1 MRKLYL
7 SLLTLLACLP
17 AFAQSSGDQASIT
30 SNPSPAVTTKA
41 LEVKIQTGDFG
52 SDVYC
57 HTWAVID
64 GEDDKPVAAWSDGI
78 VAKLKMTGSGG
89 SYSLKIDDI
98 KSFYGLSD
106 TQLEKTKKLGFI
118 ARTSQGRQCQDCF
131 VEVVQG
137 RKNAYGGGEGT
148 QDNPFVLN
156 TAAHL
161 AELASTPMDWSDDTW
176 LKLGADIT
184 LSSISPIGTKE
195 SPYMGHFD
203 GAGHTIKGASIVS
216 TVLGSAAGLFGAID
230 GADIHDLG
238 VVDVNVMGST
248 YTGGLVGYVV
258 SGNVSRCFVTG
269 KVNGASI
276 CVGGIAGENCGTIS
290 DCYAYVNVTNPDD
303 YATGGI
309 VGKNL
314 GIIKNVY
321 ATGEVSGKGYVGG
334 IVGANYGTVSNSV
347 GINKGIES
355 SHNYVA
361 RFGGNN
367 NSRNN
372 ATGNLAWGDMVNTS
386 NPWTQHGDHAE
397 VVENSLL
404 TSQNTYQT
412 RLGWDFNNVW
422 EWKSTEKGSLPLLRN
437 ISGQTNVMPGN
448 IYASSG
454 IDELVAGNAVKF
466 NVYPNPVSDILH
478 VTSADAII
486 SCELYNLAGACVASM
501 QSDGVSAVD
510 MELGSVADGVYM
522 LRVVTAG
529 GNEMINK
536 IIKK

>member
-7 SLLTLLACLP
+7 SLLTLLSCLP
-17 AFAQSSGDQASIT
+17 ALAQSSGDQASIT

-52 SDVYC
+52 GDVYC

-64 GEDDKPVAAWSDGI
+64 GEDDKPAAAWGDGI
-78 VAKLKMTGSGG
+78 VPKLKMTGSGG
-89 SYSLKIDDI
+89 SYTIKVDDI

-118 ARTSQGRQCQDCF
+118 ARTAQGRQCQDCF

-137 RKNAYGGGEGT
+137 RQNAYGGGEGT

-161 AELASTPMDWSDDTW
+161 TELASTPMDWSDDTW
-176 LKLGADIT
+176 LKLGADIN
-184 LSSISPIGTKE
+184 LQSITPIGSKG
-195 SPYMGHFD
+195 SPYKGHFD
-203 GAGHTIKGASIVS
+203 GGGHTVKGAVIVS
-216 TVLGSAAGLFGAID
+216 ETLGSAAGLFGAID

-238 VVDVNVMGST
+238 VVGVSVSGST
-248 YTGGLVGYVV
+248 FTGGLVGYVA

-269 KVNGASI
+269 NVRGASI
-276 CVGGIAGENCGTIS
+276 CAGGIAGENHGTIS
-290 DCYAYVNVTNPDD
+290 DCYAAVDVTNPDD

-314 GIIKNVY
+314 GVVKNVY

-334 IVGANYGTVSNSV
+334 VVGANYGTVSNSA
-347 GINKGIES
+347 GINKGIGS

-367 NSRNN
+367 NPRNN
-372 ATGNLAWGDMVNTS
+372 VNGNLAWGDMVNTS

-397 VVENSLL
+397 IVENALL
-404 TSQNTYQT
+404 TAQNTYQN
-412 RLGWDFNNVW
+412 RLGWDFSNVW

-437 ISGQTNVMPGN
+437 ISGQTNVMPEN

-454 IDELVAGNAVKF
+454 IGELVTGSAVNF
-466 NVYPNPVSDILH
+466 NVYPNPVSDVLH

-486 SCELYNLAGACVASM
+486 TCDLYSLIGARVVSMPAAGE
-501 QSDGVSAVD
+501 SDVD
-510 MELGSVADGVYM
+510 MELGSVPAGVYM

-529 GNEMINK
+529 GSEMINK